1 MSTSTTNL
9 GPDDAASPKG
19 THAVVPEEI
28 DREINVRRILW
39 CGFWLTVVTLVSQ
52 LLMWWF
58 LRGFQVWDQHHEAR
72 MLPMAVANPQQPPP
86 TPRLQVDPTADMVG
100 MRADEDQALTRAG
113 WVDHEGGTLRVSIDV
128 AMDAIAKRGV
138 APFPATGAAPAATP
152 APGLAAPV
160 KQTTP
165 TGSPA
170 TAVPPTSPT
179 SAPGA
184 NQGTAA
190 IAPKAKPPAK
200 PPVR

>member
-1 MSTSTTNL
+1 MATSTTDL
-9 GPDDAASPKG
+9 GPDHAASPEG

-28 DREINVRRILW
+28 DREINLRRILW
-39 CGFWLTVVTLVSQ
+39 CGFWLVVVTLVSQ

-86 TPRLQVDPTADMVG
+86 TPRLQIDPTADMID
-100 MRADEDQALTRAG
+100 MRANEDKALTRAG
-113 WVDHEGGTLRVSIDV
+113 WVDHEGGTLRVPIDV
-128 AMDAIAKRGV
+128 AIDAIAQRGV
-138 APFPATGAAPAATP
+138 APFPATGAAGAATP

-165 TGSPA
+165 IGAPA
-170 TAVPPTSPT
+170 TALPSPA
-179 SAPGA
+179 APADNRGA
-184 NQGTAA
+184 AA